1 MLWGFIANWPLSV
14 SIISRITARGNL
26 VLRIHRGLQIKP
38 AMLLLLL
45 GCVSY
50 GQTLSTTKSAAAPL
64 RIELRTNSE
73 QVRMTDDMLVSVYFR
88 SPDKTVTIWNALWWG
103 GSTGLELWVFDSSG
117 HRLQHAVVPSEP
129 LPPDLSG
136 KNALIS
142 IGGRTFAGFDS
153 HLKASG
159 LFPHAGSYTIR
170 CIYNAPLSRNYFEN
184 RIIWGKEDG
193 VIESA
198 PISIVVEN

>member
-1 MLWGFIANWPLSV
+1 M
-14 SIISRITARGNL
+14 
-26 VLRIHRGLQIKP
+26 KP

-45 GCVSY
+45 GCLSY
-50 GQTLSTTKSAAAPL
+50 GQTLSTTKSASAAL
-64 RIELRTNSE
+64 RMELRTSPM

-88 SPDKTVTIWNALWWG
+88 SPDKPVTIWNALWWG

-117 HRLQHAVVPSEP
+117 HRLQHTVVPSEP

-142 IGGRTFAGFDS
+142 IWGATFAGFDS
-153 HLKASG
+153 HFAASE
-159 LFPHAGSYTIR
+159 LFPHAGSYTIK
-170 CIYNAPLSRNYFEN
+170 CIYNAPLPRNYFKD

-198 PISIVVEN
+198 SVSIVVEN